1 MSYHV
6 FQYDLPEVEEDIPTD
21 ESVDIEDSPKR
32 NINLKKPSMK
42 ADDTIVLEFG
52 FGASQKKSKNF
63 NNIWI
68 IRQQYLNYQTTTF
81 KLSDNNI

>member
-1 MSYHV
+1 M
-6 FQYDLPEVEEDIPTD
+6 EEDIPTD

-52 FGASQKKSKNF
+52 FGASQQKSKNF
-63 NNIWI
+63 K
-68 IRQQYLNYQTTTF
+68 QHLNYQTTPF
-81 KLSDNNI
+81 ELSDNNI